1 LKPKQSARFCACQ
14 TLTAVLSGESLN
26 NCLQQHLGKAAPQEQ
41 PLARQLVYGALREW
55 PHLSALLKALLRS
68 PLKKRDRDI
77 EVLLC
82 LGLYQLAHTRIA
94 NHAAV
99 SETVELTRVLNKSW
113 ASGLVNGILRR
124 YQREMD
130 ALEAA
135 LPDHAALA
143 LPTWLADTLQTQW
156 PNHVEQIAS
165 AWRSH
170 PPMTLR
176 INRQKTASEDYLSLL
191 EEQEIP
197 ALLLADGAVRVD
209 PPVDVARLPGFEQG
223 MCSVQDLSAQYAG
236 PLLNPLPNERI
247 LDACA
252 APGGKTGH
260 ILELEPSIALTAGD
274 ISPERLDRVA
284 DNLSR
289 LGHQA
294 HLVTLDASEP
304 ESSLESASFDAI
316 LADVPC
322 SATGVIRR
330 NPDVKLLRTPEDIVR
345 FAAQQRQIVRGLWSL
360 LKPGGRLLYVTCSIL
375 AEENDAVIKDAL
387 NTLPGAQLG
396 QLTVVDAEQTETGWQ
411 RLPEQHSDGL
421 FFALLKRS
429 A

>member
-1 LKPKQSARFCACQ
+1 
-14 TLTAVLSGESLN
+14 
-26 NCLQQHLGKAAPQEQ
+26 
-41 PLARQLVYGALREW
+41 
-55 PHLSALLKALLRS
+55 
-68 PLKKRDRDI
+68 
-77 EVLLC
+77 
-82 LGLYQLAHTRIA
+82 
-94 NHAAV
+94 
-99 SETVELTRVLNKSW
+99 
-113 ASGLVNGILRR
+113 
-124 YQREMD
+124 
-130 ALEAA
+130 
-135 LPDHAALA
+135 
-143 LPTWLADTLQTQW
+143 
-156 PNHVEQIAS
+156 
-165 AWRSH
+165 
-170 PPMTLR
+170 
-176 INRQKTASEDYLSLL
+176 
-191 EEQEIP
+191 
-197 ALLLADGAVRVD
+197 
-209 PPVDVARLPGFEQG
+209 

-236 PLLNPLPNERI
+236 PLLNPQPNERV

-260 ILELEPSIALTAGD
+260 ILELEPSIAVTAGD

-289 LGHQA
+289 LGQQA
-294 HLVTLDASEP
+294 HLLTLDASEP
-304 ESSLESASFDAI
+304 EHSLESASFDAI